1 MYHVETLNFKA
12 MRNGRPY
19 KYNADQLHE
28 LIYGE
33 NGYFA
38 KIANEPFYKY
48 DVVKTGQDAGKELK
62 IKIDQM
68 PTIEGLTTHVDV
80 TRKAWYE
87 WVAEAEN
94 GEINGELEGDELG
107 DRKKFLNIVIR
118 ATYEIQ
124 DKQISGA
131 GAGLFQPMIVAR
143 LNRLKDTQEIEQTN
157 IDATNKNEDEIRA
170 AMEAIRNARKK

>member
-1 MYHVETLNFKA
+1 LLHGKILKIKA

-33 NGYFA
+33 KGYFA

-68 PTIEGLTTHVDV
+68 PTIDGLCLHIDV

-87 WVAEAEN
+87 WVHEAES
-94 GEINGELEGDELG
+94 GEINGELEGHELEN
-107 DRKKFLNIVIR
+107 RVKFLNIVTR
-118 ATYEIQ
+118 ATNEIQ
-124 DKQISGA
+124 SKQIAGA
-131 GAGLFQPMIVAR
+131 GSGLFQPMIVAR